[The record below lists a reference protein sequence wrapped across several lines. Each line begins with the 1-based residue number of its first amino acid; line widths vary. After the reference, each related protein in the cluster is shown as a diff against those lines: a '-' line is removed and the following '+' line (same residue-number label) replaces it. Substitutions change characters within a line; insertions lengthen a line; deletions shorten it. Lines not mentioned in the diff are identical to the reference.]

1 MSLRRSLSPIILAA
15 VRRHPGAKQ
24 ALKSVDGHLD
34 LITHSVAHVLPQ
46 ILQPDPRE
54 IFITLTANCNLRC
67 RGCRYGR
74 EFMAGSQ
81 LSWPVIRDLLDDAKS
96 LGINAIRL
104 YGGEPLLHPD
114 IVRAVEYSV
123 DLGLNTWITTNG
135 VLLRQKIDDL
145 FSAGLR
151 HVEVG
156 FYGVGDEYDSYVQRK
171 NQYSKMQRGVAY
183 LRDRYGMAVSLNL
196 GWVLMRPNCTIDAVH
211 RTWQFAK
218 TYTAPFGVSVVHY
231 SLTYFTEG
239 PNRELQFGRDDLP
252 AIQAVVAELI
262 RLKEMEPE
270 LILQTLTGLRSIPD
284 WLIKGP
290 EMRVPC
296 DRRRLVWIGADG
308 TVQLCYVTFKLGN
321 LNDTR
326 LSHLLF
332 TPAHKR
338 AARAAFSLNCPNCHC
353 NYDGRVRMDASS
365 RLKYSHA

>member
-1 MSLRRSLSPIILAA
+1 
-15 VRRHPGAKQ
+15 
-24 ALKSVDGHLD
+24 
-34 LITHSVAHVLPQ
+34 
-46 ILQPDPRE
+46 
-54 IFITLTANCNLRC
+54 
-67 RGCRYGR
+67 
-74 EFMAGSQ
+74 MAGSQ
-81 LSWPVIRDLLDDAKS
+81 LSWPIIRDLLDDAKS
-96 LGINAIRL
+96 VGIKAIRL

-135 VLLRQKIDDL
+135 VLLGKKIDDL

-156 FYGVGDEYDSYVQRK
+156 FYGVGDEYDSYVQRR
-171 NQYSKMQRGVAY
+171 NQYSRMQRSVAY
-183 LRDRYGMAVSLNL
+183 VRDRYGMAISLAL
-196 GWVLMRPNCTIDAVH
+196 GWVLMRPNCTVDAVH

-218 TYTAPFGVSVVHY
+218 LYTAPFGVSLVHY
-231 SLTYFTEG
+231 SLPYFTEG
-239 PNRELQFGRDDLP
+239 PNRELQFRPNDLP

-270 LILQTLTGLRSIPD
+270 LIIQTLTGLRSIPD

-308 TVQLCYVTFKLGN
+308 TVQLCYVTFRLGN

-326 LSHLLF
+326 LSRLLF

-353 NYDGRVRMDASS
+353 NYDGRVRMDVLS
-365 RLKYSHA
+365 RLKYSHAS